1 MLERHDVALAEL
13 TTLHLGGPAR
23 RMLTA
28 STTAELVEAVT
39 TCDRSG
45 EPVLLLG
52 GGSNLVVSDDGFDG
66 TVVQIATSGVTRRG
80 GDVLVTAGEH
90 WDIFVASCVE
100 AGLAGVECLSGIP
113 GLVGATPVQN
123 VGAYGQD
130 VSQTVT
136 AVRAL
141 DRRSGEVVT
150 MSPAECGFGYRRSVF
165 KHRDDHVVLAV
176 GLRLRESADSEPIA
190 YPELARR
197 LGVEV
202 GDRASL
208 ADVRAAV
215 LSLRTNKG
223 MVLDPDDRDTWSA
236 GSFFTN
242 PLLEPAQADRL
253 PAAAPRWPVASGLVK
268 TSAAWLIEQAGFGRG
283 YGAGPVRLSAK
294 HPLALTNRGDA
305 RTADLLVLA
314 REVRDAV
321 VARFGVTLEPEP
333 VLVGVTL

>member
-1 MLERHDVALAEL
+1 MLERTDVALAEL
-13 TTLHLGGPAR
+13 TTLRLGGPAR
-23 RMLTA
+23 RLVTA
-28 STTAELVEAVT
+28 TTTAELVEAVT
-39 TCDRSG
+39 SCDRAG

-80 GDVLVTAGEH
+80 GDVIAAAGEH
-90 WDIFVASCVE
+90 WDLFVASCVE

-130 VSQTVT
+130 VSQSVT

-141 DRRSGEVVT
+141 DRRSAEVVT
-150 MSPAECGFGYRRSVF
+150 MTPEQCGFGYRSSVF

-176 GLRLRESADSEPIA
+176 GLHLEPSPASAPLA
-190 YPELARR
+190 YPDLAHR
-197 LGVEV
+197 LGAEP
-202 GDRASL
+202 GERAPL
-208 ADVRAAV
+208 AAVRAAV
-215 LSLRTNKG
+215 LALRTGKG
-223 MVLDPDDRDTWSA
+223 MVLDPDDHDTWSA

-242 PLLEPAQADRL
+242 PLLDAGAAAAL
-253 PAAAPRWPVASGLVK
+253 PGDAPRWPDASGRTK

-283 YGAGPVRLSAK
+283 YGTGPARLSTK
-294 HPLALTNRGDA
+294 HPLALTNRGGA
-305 RTADLLVLA
+305 STEDLLALA

-321 VARFGVTLEPEP
+321 RARFGVTLEPEP
-333 VLVGVTL
+333 VLVGVAL

>member
-1 MLERHDVALAEL
+1 MV
-13 TTLHLGGPAR
+13 
-23 RMLTA
+23 TA

-39 TCDRSG
+39 TCDRAG

-90 WDIFVASCVE
+90 WDLFVASCVE
-100 AGLAGVECLSGIP
+100 AALAGVECLSGIP

-130 VSQTVT
+130 VSQTVN

-150 MSPAECGFGYRRSVF
+150 LSPAECGFGYRRSAF

-176 GLRLRESADSEPIA
+176 GLRLRESADAEPIG

-202 GDRASL
+202 GDRAPL
-208 ADVRAAV
+208 AEVRAAV
-215 LSLRTNKG
+215 LSLRTSKG
-223 MVLDPDDRDTWSA
+223 MVLDPDDHDTWSA

-242 PLLEPAQADRL
+242 PLLEPAEADRL
-253 PAAAPRWPVASGLVK
+253 PAAAPRWPDASGLVK

-283 YGAGPVRLSAK
+283 YGAGPVRLSTK
-294 HPLALTNRGDA
+294 HPLALTNRGEA
-305 RTADLLVLA
+305 RTTDLLALA

-321 VARFGVTLEPEP
+321 RTRFGVTLEPEP
-333 VLVGVTL
+333 LLVGVTL

>member
-13 TTLHLGGPAR
+13 TTLRLGGPAR
-23 RMLTA
+23 RLVTA
-28 STTAELVEAVT
+28 TTTAELVEVVT
-39 TCDRSG
+39 ACDQAG

-80 GDVLVTAGEH
+80 ADVLVTAGEH
-90 WDIFVASCVE
+90 WDLFVASCVE
-100 AGLAGVECLSGIP
+100 AGLSGVECLSGIP

-123 VGAYGQD
+123 VGAYGQEI
-130 VSQTVT
+130 SQTVT

-150 MSPAECGFGYRRSVF
+150 MTPAECGFGYRRSVF

-176 GLRLRESADSEPIA
+176 GLRLAESDESAPIA

-197 LGVEV
+197 LGVQV
-202 GDRASL
+202 GGRAPL
-208 ADVRAAV
+208 AAVRAAV
-215 LSLRTNKG
+215 LSLRTGKG
-223 MVLDPDDRDTWSA
+223 MVLDPDDHDTWSA

-242 PLLEPAQADRL
+242 PLLDADAAAAL
-253 PAAAPRWPVASGLVK
+253 PADAPRWPDASGLTK
-268 TSAAWLIEQAGFGRG
+268 TSAAWLIERAGFGRG
-283 YGAGPVRLSAK
+283 YGAGPVRLSDK
-294 HPLALTNRGDA
+294 HPLALTNRGGA
-305 RTADLLVLA
+305 RTADLLALA
-314 REVRDAV
+314 REVRDGV
-321 VARFGVTLEPEP
+321 RARFGVALEPEP